1 MLKLPKGY
9 SIEQST
15 DGYWDY
21 YLYREIDGSN
31 TIVAMIICHD
41 MGQWEIGFKI
51 DGKDDFELGAT
62 QEDVI
67 ERYLD
72 KQKAVK

>member
-1 MLKLPKGY
+1 MKKLPKGFKVEPATDRY
-9 SIEQST
+9 WDWYLYKDT
-15 DGYWDY
+15 DGSD
-21 YLYREIDGSN
+21 

-41 MGQWEIGFKI
+41 MGQWEIAFKI
-51 DGKDDFELGAT
+51 DGEDKFELGAT

-72 KQKAVK
+72 SQKAVR

>member
-1 MLKLPKGY
+1 MKKLPKGY
-9 SIEQST
+9 SL
-15 DGYWDY
+15 DLAGDRYWDS
-21 YLYREIDGSN
+21 YLLRDIDGSD

-51 DGKDDFELGAT
+51 DGEDVFELGAT

-72 KQKAVK
+72 KQRAVR

>member
-9 SIEQST
+9 SIEESK

-21 YLYREIDGSN
+21 FLYKEIDGSDE
-31 TIVAMIICHD
+31 IVAMIICHE
-41 MGQWEIGFKI
+41 MSEWEIGFKI
-51 DGKDDFELGAT
+51 DGEDAFELGAT
-62 QEDVI
+62 QQDVI

-72 KQKAVK
+72 RQKVVK

>member
-1 MLKLPKGY
+1 MKKLPKGY
-9 SIEQST
+9 SIEQAN

-21 YLYREIDGSN
+21 FLYREIDGSD

-51 DGKDDFELGAT
+51 DGEDSFELGAT

-72 KQKAVK
+72 KQKAVA